1 VGKTALN
8 YRFSRALKKEK
19 NSEPIAM
26 KDLELLRQYQAFLT
40 PHQKGLL
47 DRWVTQCISVALHA
61 FKRIRDGDPHDTVER
76 ALVPAT
82 TSVGSSAAS
91 SSDMLVGSI
100 SASATSLPAA
110 GTRPKG
116 NANALGTET
125 KDKLMKFF
133 SKKQRCVWGRSNTR
147 GIRAA
152 GVGLVWTMTM
162 SSLVDVGRH
171 SEVEKKVLDV

>member
-40 PHQKGLL
+40 PHQKGVL

-61 FKRIRDGDPHDTVER
+61 FKRIRDGDPPDTAER

-100 SASATSLPAA
+100 AASATSLPAA
-110 GTRPKG
+110 GTKPKG
-116 NANALGTET
+116 NAIALGTET

-133 SKKQRCVWGRSNTR
+133 SKKQR
-147 GIRAA
+147 
-152 GVGLVWTMTM
+152 
-162 SSLVDVGRH
+162 
-171 SEVEKKVLDV
+171 